1 MKRLVEDALVAQAKA
16 EPYAKTLG
24 IEPLE
29 VKKGYAK
36 VRMKILPSF
45 CNIFG
50 SCHGGAIFSLM
61 DEAFQLACNSHG
73 TLAVALH
80 VGISYHAP
88 PPVGSKLVAEAK
100 EVHLGRRTGNY
111 FIEVRDEKGQLIASC
126 QALAYRKGTTLPFLE
141 EINPSLF
148 ATGGE

>member
-1 MKRLVEDALVAQAKA
+1 MDKLVEDALVAQVER
-16 EPYAKTLG
+16 EPYAKILG
-24 IEPLE
+24 MEPLE

-36 VRMKILPSF
+36 VGMKVLPGF

-50 SCHGGAIFSLM
+50 SCHGGAIFSVM

-80 VGISYHAP
+80 VGISYHSP
-88 PPVGSKLVAEAK
+88 PSVGSRLVAEAK
-100 EVHLGRRTGNY
+100 EIHLGRRTGNY
-111 FIEVRDEKGQLIASC
+111 LIEVRDEKGQLVASC

-141 EINPSLF
+141 EI
-148 ATGGE
+148 

>member
-1 MKRLVEDALVAQAKA
+1 MERRVEDALVAQAKE
-16 EPYAKTLG
+16 EPYAKALG
-24 IEPLE
+24 MEPLE
-29 VKKGYAK
+29 VRKGYAK
-36 VRMKILPSF
+36 VGMKILPSF

-80 VGISYHAP
+80 VGISYHSP
-88 PPVGSKLVAEAK
+88 PALGTKLVAEAR

-111 FIEVRDEKGQLIASC
+111 LIQVRDQKGQLIASC
-126 QALAYRKGTTLPFLE
+126 QALAYRKGVPLPFLE
-141 EINPSLF
+141 EP
-148 ATGGE
+148 EPP

>member
-1 MKRLVEDALVAQAKA
+1 MERPVEDALLAQARG

-24 IEPLE
+24 MEPLE
-29 VKKGYAK
+29 VRKGYAK
-36 VRMKILPSF
+36 VKMKILPEF

-80 VGISYHAP
+80 VGISYHSP
-88 PPVGSKLVAEAK
+88 PSIGSRLVAEAK
-100 EVHLGRRTGNY
+100 EIHLGRRTGNY
-111 FIEVRDEKGQLIASC
+111 LIEVRDEKGQLVASC
-126 QALAYRKGTTLPFLE
+126 QAMAYRKNTTLPFWRK
-141 EINPSLF
+141 PSPHDLP
-148 ATGGE
+148 